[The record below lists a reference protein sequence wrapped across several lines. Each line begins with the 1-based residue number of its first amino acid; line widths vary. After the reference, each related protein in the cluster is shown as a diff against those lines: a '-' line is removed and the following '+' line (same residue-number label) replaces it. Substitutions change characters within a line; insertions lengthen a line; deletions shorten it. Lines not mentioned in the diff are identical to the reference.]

1 MNQFKVG
8 DEVWTGKRGWGI
20 IVRESDV
27 EAKRPF
33 CVCFDGLHYFPKLS
47 NLVSNKS
54 IAEANYITINKI
66 MQAPKF
72 KKGDKVF
79 HDGKKWEIGSEMT
92 QNRTYQ
98 INRMGEGGIYIVSRC
113 SESDLRLWKEH
124 EFRYISA
131 TQSSKPTII
140 EVGDFACPAD
150 FQKAKH
156 VGKTN
161 GFDIFLFHNHTG
173 NEIILFGTK
182 GDTE

>member
-8 DEVWTGKRGWGI
+8 DEVWTAKRGWGI

-113 SESDLRLWKEH
+113 SESDLRIWKETVLTH
-124 EFRYISA
+124 AYQIDDTWSKSDVWTELWVPRCTYLGVICGYDTFIADEFHTS
-131 TQSSKPTII
+131 
-140 EVGDFACPAD
+140 
-150 FQKAKH
+150 QK
-156 VGKTN
+156 V
-161 GFDIFLFHNHTG
+161 LFRG
-173 NEIILFGTK
+173 IK
-182 GDTE
+182 GDME